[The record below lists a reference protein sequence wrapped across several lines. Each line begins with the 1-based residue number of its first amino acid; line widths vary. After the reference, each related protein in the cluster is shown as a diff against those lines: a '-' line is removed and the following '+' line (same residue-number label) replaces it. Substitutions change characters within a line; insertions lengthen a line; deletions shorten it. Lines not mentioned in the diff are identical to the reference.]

1 VSETPKKVSLDAVL
15 REWPENE
22 KTPLRWEEMALRIDE
37 RVRSGAPGAT
47 ASHLS
52 EENLF
57 AEPLGQIQGEGHNSA
72 AISAPVKAGETRVS
86 KGETM
91 TMPADRERDR
101 RSLQDLAKMAAGPM
115 SAMTPPPPSVKAPH
129 SSAPSGVQRA
139 AEAKK
144 DDSGIVDLAMAS
156 QSDPHAAVRAQSTPL
171 ASDGLFDDEPASV
184 KPGPVSSAPV
194 SRASGALAQAP
205 VSQQYQQPAPS
216 MPPFSAPGSAPASL
230 PPGSISQ
237 PLSAPVSFAPSAA
250 AGYAGAVASSSQ
262 RAIAAPANA
271 NKKGNGKVIA
281 LVLGGL
287 VAVSSMA
294 AGGFFFMKHRAA
306 EQLAKNT
313 AVVTQPAITPAAPET
328 KPVEAANTTPAPAA
342 DPSVDPNALPTATP
356 DTKLAAAPKVAP
368 KGGVAAAAVAKNDK
382 PAPAPVKEEGPK
394 LSAKDLPTTPAGP
407 GGDLGSAMGKA
418 VGADGKAVD
427 ATPAAGNT
435 GPQFAAGTV
444 PQKPSQGAVTG
455 AIGAVLP
462 GARACL
468 GPDDPVSR
476 ASITFTSG
484 GAVQNVSVTGGA
496 AGKPAEGCI
505 KAALGKAKVAPF
517 AEATYTANITVRH

>member
-1 VSETPKKVSLDAVL
+1 MSETPKKMRLDEAL
-15 REWPENE
+15 REWPEAE
-22 KTPLRWEEMALRIDE
+22 KSPLEWEEMALRVDE

-47 ASHLS
+47 VGYVSD
-52 EENLF
+52 ENLF
-57 AEPLGQIQGEGHNSA
+57 AEPLGQIEGEGHNSA

-101 RSLQDLAKMAAGPM
+101 RSLQDLAKMAAGNM
-115 SAMTPPPPSVKAPH
+115 GGMTPPPPSVRAPN

-144 DDSGIVDLAMAS
+144 DDSGIVDLAMAA

-171 ASDGLFDDEPASV
+171 ASDGLFDDEPASIR
-184 KPGPVSSAPV
+184 PGPVSSGALAPV
-194 SRASGALAQAP
+194 SGASGALALAP

-237 PLSAPVSFAPSAA
+237 PLSAPVFAPHT
-250 AGYAGAVASSSQ
+250 GAVASSSQ
-262 RAIAAPANA
+262 QAVAPAP
-271 NKKGNGKVIA
+271 KKGNGKVIA

-306 EQLAKNT
+306 EQLAKST
-313 AVVTQPAITPAAPET
+313 PVVTQPVVAPAAPET

-356 DTKLAAAPKVAP
+356 DTKVAAAPKVAA
-368 KGGVAAAAVAKNDK
+368 KGGVPAAAVAKNDK
-382 PAPAPVKEEGPK
+382 PAPAPAKEEGPK
-394 LSAKDLPTTPAGP
+394 LSAKDLPTTPTGP

-418 VGADGKAVD
+418 VGADGKSAD
-427 ATPAAGNT
+427 PTPAAGNT

-462 GARACL
+462 SARQCL

-476 ASITFTSG
+476 ASITFTSAG
-484 GAVQNVSVTGGA
+484 TVQNVSVTGGA
-496 AGKPAEGCI
+496 AGKPAEACI
-505 KAALGKAKVAPF
+505 KGALGKAKVAPF

>member
-1 VSETPKKVSLDAVL
+1 VSETPKKLMLDAVL

-22 KTPLRWEEMALRIDE
+22 KSPLQWEEMALRIDE
-37 RVRSGAPGAT
+37 RVRSGAPAAT
-47 ASHLS
+47 AAAVSD
-52 EENLF
+52 ENLF
-57 AEPLGQIQGEGHNSA
+57 AAPLGQIEGEGHNSA

-101 RSLQDLAKMAAGPM
+101 RSLQDLAKMAATG
-115 SAMTPPPPSVKAPH
+115 MTPPPPSVRAPH
-129 SSAPSGVQRA
+129 SSGASGASAASAPSGVQRA

-144 DDSGIVDLAMAS
+144 DDSGIVDLAMAA
-156 QSDPHAAVRAQSTPL
+156 QSDPNAAVRAQSTPL
-171 ASDGLFDDEPASV
+171 AKDGLFDDEPASV
-184 KPGPVSSAPV
+184 RPGPVSSGAV
-194 SRASGALAQAP
+194 GALSGVAQAP
-205 VSQQYQQPAPS
+205 VSHQYQQPAPS
-216 MPPFSAPGSAPASL
+216 MPPFSALHSTPPSPASL

-237 PLSAPVSFAPSAA
+237 PLSAPVFAPAVHGS
-250 AGYAGAVASSSQ
+250 AVASSSQ
-262 RAIAAPANA
+262 QAIAPAHA
-271 NKKGNGKVIA
+271 QKKSNGKVIA
-281 LVLGGL
+281 LLLGGL

-306 EQLAKNT
+306 EQLAKST
-313 AVVTQPAITPAAPET
+313 PVVTQPVVAADPPPA
-328 KPVEAANTTPAPAA
+328 KPVEVANAAPAT
-342 DPSVDPNALPTATP
+342 DPSVDPNALPTPAP
-356 DTKLAAAPKVAP
+356 DTKVAVAPKVAA
-368 KGGVAAAAVAKNDK
+368 KGGVPAAAVAKNDK
-382 PAPAPVKEEGPK
+382 PAPVKEEGPK
-394 LSAKDLPTTPAGP
+394 LSAKDLPTTPTGP

-418 VGADGKAVD
+418 VGADGKSAD
-427 ATPAAGNT
+427 PTPAAGNT

-476 ASITFTSG
+476 ASITFTSAG
-484 GAVQNVSVTGGA
+484 TVQNVSVTGGA

-505 KAALGKAKVAPF
+505 KGALGKAKVAPF

>member
-1 VSETPKKVSLDAVL
+1 VSETPKKLSLDAAL
-15 REWPENE
+15 REWPEDD
-22 KTPLRWEEMALRIDE
+22 KTPLQWEEMALRIDE
-37 RVRSGAPGAT
+37 RVRSEAPSAT
-47 ASHLS
+47 ASHVS
-52 EENLF
+52 EGHLF
-57 AEPLGQIQGEGHNSA
+57 SEPLGQIEGEGHNSA

-194 SRASGALAQAP
+194 S
-205 VSQQYQQPAPS
+205 QQYQQPAPS
-216 MPPFSAPGSAPASL
+216 MPPFSAPGSAPGSL

-237 PLSAPVSFAPSAA
+237 PLSAPVSFAPSGP

-262 RAIAAPANA
+262 RAIVAAPGNV
-271 NKKGNGKVIA
+271 KKGNGKVIA

-287 VAVSSMA
+287 VAVSSIA

-328 KPVEAANTTPAPAA
+328 KPLEAANPTPAPAA

-356 DTKLAAAPKVAP
+356 DTKLAAASKGAP
-368 KGGVAAAAVAKNDK
+368 KGGVPTAAVAKNDK

-407 GGDLGSAMGKA
+407 GGDLGSAMGAA
-418 VGADGKAVD
+418 VGKDGKPVE

>member
-1 VSETPKKVSLDAVL
+1 VSETPNKLKLDAVL
-15 REWPENE
+15 REWPEDE
-22 KTPLRWEEMALRIDE
+22 KSPLQWEEMALRIDE
-37 RVRSGAPGAT
+37 RVRSGAPAAT
-47 ASHLS
+47 ACTVSD
-52 EENLF
+52 ENLF
-57 AEPLGQIQGEGHNSA
+57 AAPLGQIEGEGHNSA

-101 RSLQDLAKMAAGPM
+101 RSLQDLAKMAAANNGG
-115 SAMTPPPPSVKAPH
+115 MTPPPPSVRAPH
-129 SSAPSGVQRA
+129 SSAPSAASAPSGVQRA

-144 DDSGIVDLAMAS
+144 DDSGIVDLAMAA
-156 QSDPHAAVRAQSTPL
+156 QSDPNAAVRAQSTPL
-171 ASDGLFDDEPASV
+171 ANAGLFDDEPASIR
-184 KPGPVSSAPV
+184 PGPVSSGAV
-194 SRASGALAQAP
+194 GALASAP

-216 MPPFSAPGSAPASL
+216 MPPFSAPASL

-237 PLSAPVSFAPSAA
+237 PLSAPMVAPSG

-262 RAIAAPANA
+262 QAVAAPPR
-271 NKKGNGKVIA
+271 KGNGKVIA

-287 VAVSSMA
+287 IAVSSMA
-294 AGGFFFMKHRAA
+294 AGGLFFIKHRAA
-306 EQLAKNT
+306 EQLAKAT
-313 AVVTQPAITPAAPET
+313 PVVTQPVVAADPPPAT
-328 KPVEAANTTPAPAA
+328 PVEAANTTPAPMA
-342 DPSVDPNALPTATP
+342 DPSLDPNALPTPAP
-356 DTKLAAAPKVAP
+356 DAKLAAAPKVAA
-368 KGGVAAAAVAKNDK
+368 KGGVPAAAVAKNDK

-394 LSAKDLPTTPAGP
+394 LSAKDLPTTPTGP

-418 VGADGKAVD
+418 VGADGKPAD
-427 ATPAAGNT
+427 PTPAAGNN

-476 ASITFTSG
+476 ASITFTSAG
-484 GAVQNVSVTGGA
+484 TVQNVSVTGGA

-505 KAALGKAKVAPF
+505 KGALGKAKVAPF

>member
-1 VSETPKKVSLDAVL
+1 MSETPKKLRLDAVL
-15 REWPENE
+15 REWPEDE
-22 KTPLRWEEMALRIDE
+22 KTPLQWEEMALRIDE

-47 ASHLS
+47 AGDVSDQ
-52 EENLF
+52 NLF
-57 AEPLGQIQGEGHNSA
+57 AEPLGQIEGEGHNSA

-139 AEAKK
+139 VEAKK

-184 KPGPVSSAPV
+184 KPGPVSSGALGPV
-194 SRASGALAQAP
+194 SGARAPAP

-237 PLSAPVSFAPSAA
+237 PLSAPVSLVA
-250 AGYAGAVASSSQ
+250 AGHAVASSSQ
-262 RAIAAPANA
+262 RAIVAPP
-271 NKKGNGKVIA
+271 KKGNGKVIA

-313 AVVTQPAITPAAPET
+313 AVTQPAITPAAPET

-356 DTKLAAAPKVAP
+356 DAKLAAAPKVAA
-368 KGGVAAAAVAKNDK
+368 KGGAPAAALAKNDK

-407 GGDLGSAMGKA
+407 GGDLGSAMGAA
-418 VGADGKAVD
+418 VGKDGKPVD
-427 ATPAAGNT
+427 PTPAAGNT

-462 GARACL
+462 QARACL

-476 ASITFTSG
+476 ASITFTSA
-484 GAVQNVSVTGGA
+484 GAVQNVGVTGGA
-496 AGKPAEGCI
+496 AGKPAEACI

>member
-1 VSETPKKVSLDAVL
+1 
-15 REWPENE
+15 
-22 KTPLRWEEMALRIDE
+22 
-37 RVRSGAPGAT
+37 
-47 ASHLS
+47 
-52 EENLF
+52 
-57 AEPLGQIQGEGHNSA
+57 
-72 AISAPVKAGETRVS
+72 
-86 KGETM
+86 M

-101 RSLQDLAKMAAGPM
+101 RSLQDLAKMAATG
-115 SAMTPPPPSVKAPH
+115 MTPPPPSVRAPN

-139 AEAKK
+139 VEAKK
-144 DDSGIVDLAMAS
+144 DDSGIVDLAMAA
-156 QSDPHAAVRAQSTPL
+156 QSDPQAAVRAQSTPL

-184 KPGPVSSAPV
+184 KPGPVSSGAFGPSAPM
-194 SRASGALAQAP
+194 SGALAQAP

-216 MPPFSAPGSAPASL
+216 MPPFSAPGSSPASL

-237 PLSAPVSFAPSAA
+237 PLSAPASFAPAA
-250 AGYAGAVASSSQ
+250 HAGAVGSSSQ
-262 RAIAAPANA
+262 QAVAPR
-271 NKKGNGKVIA
+271 KGNGKVIA

-313 AVVTQPAITPAAPET
+313 PVVTQPVIAAPET

-356 DTKLAAAPKVAP
+356 ETKVAAAPKVAA
-368 KGGVAAAAVAKNDK
+368 KGGIPAAALAKNDK
-382 PAPAPVKEEGPK
+382 PAPAPAKEEGPK
-394 LSAKDLPTTPAGP
+394 LSAKDLPTTPTGP
-407 GGDLGSAMGKA
+407 GGDLGAAMGKA
-418 VGADGKAVD
+418 VGADGKPVD

-476 ASITFTSG
+476 ASITFTSAG
-484 GAVQNVSVTGGA
+484 TVQSVNVTGGA

-505 KAALGKAKVAPF
+505 KGALGKAKVAPF

>member
-1 VSETPKKVSLDAVL
+1 MSETPKKVSLDAVL
-15 REWPENE
+15 RAWPEDE
-22 KTPLRWEEMALRIDE
+22 KTPLQWEEMALRIDE
-37 RVRSGAPGAT
+37 RVRSGAPEPTIA
-47 ASHLS
+47 HVF

-57 AEPLGQIQGEGHNSA
+57 AEPLGQFEGEGHNSA
-72 AISAPVKAGETRVS
+72 AISAPEKAGETRVS
-86 KGETM
+86 KGEMM

-139 AEAKK
+139 VEAKK

-156 QSDPHAAVRAQSTPL
+156 QSDPHAAVRAQSTSL

-216 MPPFSAPGSAPASL
+216 MPPFSAPASL
-230 PPGSISQ
+230 PPGS
-237 PLSAPVSFAPSAA
+237 LSAPVSFAPSAA
-250 AGYAGAVASSSQ
+250 GGYGGAVASSSQ
-262 RAIAAPANA
+262 RAIAAPAI
-271 NKKGNGKVIA
+271 KKGNGKVIA

-313 AVVTQPAITPAAPET
+313 AVVTQPAITAGAPEAR
-328 KPVEAANTTPAPAA
+328 PADAVNTTPAPAT

-368 KGGVAAAAVAKNDK
+368 KGGVPAAAIAKNDK

>member
-1 VSETPKKVSLDAVL
+1 MSETPKKVRLDAVL
-15 REWPENE
+15 REWPPVGNSLE
-22 KTPLRWEEMALRIDE
+22 KSPMDWEEMALRIDE

-47 ASHLS
+47 VGSVS
-52 EENLF
+52 DENLL
-57 AEPLGQIQGEGHNSA
+57 ADPLGQIEGEGHNSA
-72 AISAPVKAGETRVS
+72 APVKTGETRVS

-101 RSLQDLAKMAAGPM
+101 RSLQDLAKMAAGNM
-115 SAMTPPPPSVKAPH
+115 GGMTPPPPSVRAPN

-144 DDSGIVDLAMAS
+144 DDSGIVDLAMAA
-156 QSDPHAAVRAQSTPL
+156 QSDPQAAVRAQSTPL
-171 ASDGLFDDEPASV
+171 ATDGLFDDEPASV
-184 KPGPVSSAPV
+184 KPGPVSSGAFGPT
-194 SRASGALAQAP
+194 SGALAQAP

-216 MPPFSAPGSAPASL
+216 MPPFSAPGSLPASL

-237 PLSAPVSFAPSAA
+237 PLSAPASFASGAH
-250 AGYAGAVASSSQ
+250 AGAVASSSQ
-262 RAIAAPANA
+262 RAVAPP
-271 NKKGNGKVIA
+271 KKGNGKVIA

-313 AVVTQPAITPAAPET
+313 PVVTQPVIAAAPPET
-328 KPVEAANTTPAPAA
+328 KPVEAANTTPAAE
-342 DPSVDPNALPTATP
+342 PSVDPNALPTATP
-356 DTKLAAAPKVAP
+356 DTKVAAAPKVAA
-368 KGGVAAAAVAKNDK
+368 KGGIPAAALAKNDK
-382 PAPAPVKEEGPK
+382 PAPAKEEGPK
-394 LSAKDLPTTPAGP
+394 LSAKDLPTTPTGP
-407 GGDLGSAMGKA
+407 GGDLGTAMGKA
-418 VGADGKAVD
+418 VGADGKPVD
-427 ATPAAGNT
+427 ATPAANST

-476 ASITFTSG
+476 ASITFTSA
-484 GAVQNVSVTGGA
+484 GAVQNVSVSGGA
-496 AGKPAEGCI
+496 VGKPAEGCI

>member
-1 VSETPKKVSLDAVL
+1 
-15 REWPENE
+15 
-22 KTPLRWEEMALRIDE
+22 
-37 RVRSGAPGAT
+37 
-47 ASHLS
+47 
-52 EENLF
+52 
-57 AEPLGQIQGEGHNSA
+57 
-72 AISAPVKAGETRVS
+72 
-86 KGETM
+86 
-91 TMPADRERDR
+91 
-101 RSLQDLAKMAAGPM
+101 MAAANNGG
-115 SAMTPPPPSVKAPH
+115 MTPPPPSVRAPH

-144 DDSGIVDLAMAS
+144 DDSGIVDLAMAA
-156 QSDPHAAVRAQSTPL
+156 QSDPNAAVRAQSTPL
-171 ASDGLFDDEPASV
+171 ANAGLFDDEPASIR
-184 KPGPVSSAPV
+184 PGPVSGAV
-194 SRASGALAQAP
+194 GALASAP

-216 MPPFSAPGSAPASL
+216 MPPFSAPGSSPASL

-237 PLSAPVSFAPSAA
+237 PLSAPIASSAGAAYASAP
-250 AGYAGAVASSSQ
+250 GAVASSSQ
-262 RAIAAPANA
+262 QAIAPAPR
-271 NKKGNGKVIA
+271 KGNGKVIA

-306 EQLAKNT
+306 EQLAKAT
-313 AVVTQPAITPAAPET
+313 PVVTQPVVAADPPPA

-342 DPSVDPNALPTATP
+342 DPSIDPNALPTPAP
-356 DTKLAAAPKVAP
+356 DAKLAAAPKVAA
-368 KGGVAAAAVAKNDK
+368 KGGVAPAAVAKNDK
-382 PAPAPVKEEGPK
+382 PAPAPAKEEGPK

-407 GGDLGSAMGKA
+407 GGDLGAAMGAA
-418 VGADGKAVD
+418 VGADGKPVV

-435 GPQFAAGTV
+435 GSQFAAGTV

-476 ASITFTSG
+476 ASITFTSAG
-484 GAVQNVSVTGGA
+484 TVQNVSVTGGA

-505 KAALGKAKVAPF
+505 KGALGKAKVAPF